1 MLCLFKCLSP
11 TVTIMIASPRL
22 LNSPS
27 SVLPL
32 ENGDRLSRVEFER
45 RYSAMPQLK
54 KAELIEGMVYMAS
67 PLRFRSHGE
76 PHADVIT
83 WLGVYKAATPGV
95 KLGDNATVRLDAD
108 NEPQPDALLRIDA
121 GGRSHISDDDYVEG
135 APELIVEI
143 AASSASYDL
152 HEKLRVYRRN
162 GVQEYVIWR
171 VYNCELDW
179 LQLRDGEYVQLEPN
193 AEGII
198 CSEVFPGLR
207 LDKFALLGGDLA
219 RVLEVLQQGLAAVEH
234 QSFVESLVI
243 SH

>member
-1 MLCLFKCLSP
+1 MLCLLKFLSP
-11 TVTIMIASPRL
+11 TLTIMMASPRL
-22 LNSPS
+22 LNSPLT
-27 SVLPL
+27 VLPL
-32 ENGDRLSRVEFER
+32 ENGDRLSRAEFER

-67 PLRFRSHGE
+67 PLRFRSHGK
-76 PHADVIT
+76 PHAHIMT
-83 WLGVYKAATPGV
+83 WLGTYEAATPGV
-95 KLGDNATVRLDAD
+95 ELGDNATVRLDAD

-121 GGRSHISDDDYVEG
+121 GGRSQISDDDYVEG

-179 LQLRDGEYVQLEPN
+179 LQLRDGEYVRIEPN

-219 RVLEVLQQGLAAVEH
+219 RVLEVLQQGLTTAEH
-234 QSFVESLVI
+234 QGFLESLAI
-243 SH
+243 SS

>member
-1 MLCLFKCLSP
+1 M
-11 TVTIMIASPRL
+11 MASPRL
-22 LNSPS
+22 LNSPLT
-27 SVLPL
+27 VLPL

-67 PLRFRSHGE
+67 PLRFRSHGK
-76 PHADVIT
+76 PHAHIMT
-83 WLGVYKAATPGV
+83 WLGTYDAATPGV
-95 KLGDNATVRLDAD
+95 ELGDNATVRLDAD

-179 LQLRDGEYVQLEPN
+179 FKLRDGEYVQLEPN

-207 LDKFALLGGDLA
+207 LDKFALLAGDLA
-219 RVLEVLQQGLAAVEH
+219 RVLEVLQQGLTTQEH
-234 QSFVESLVI
+234 QSFVESLAS

>member
-1 MLCLFKCLSP
+1 MLCLLKFLSP

-22 LNSPS
+22 LNSPL

-32 ENGDRLSRVEFER
+32 ENGDRLSRAEFER
-45 RYSAMPQLK
+45 RYSAMPQVK

-67 PLRFRSHGE
+67 PLRFRSHGK
-76 PHADVIT
+76 PHAHIMT
-83 WLGVYKAATPGV
+83 WLGTYEAATPGV
-95 KLGDNATVRLDAD
+95 ELGDNATVRLDAD

-121 GGRSHISDDDYVEG
+121 GGRSQISDDDYVEG

-179 LQLRDGEYVQLEPN
+179 LQLRDGEYVRLEPN

-219 RVLEVLQQGLAAVEH
+219 RVLEVLQQGLATAEH
-234 QSFVESLVI
+234 QSFLESLVM